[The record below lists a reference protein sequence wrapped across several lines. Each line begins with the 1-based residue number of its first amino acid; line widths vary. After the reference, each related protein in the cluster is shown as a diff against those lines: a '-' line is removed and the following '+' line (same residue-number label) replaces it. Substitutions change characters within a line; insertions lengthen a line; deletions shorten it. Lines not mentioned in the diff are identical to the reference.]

1 MLRPLARSVPLECTG
16 PTISMDHTDEPNQFA
31 PTTTVPSWD
40 PARRSGMLWEETCR
54 LVRLSRVSSCRA
66 RVSTLC
72 LAHRG
77 QGSRRSRAFS
87 PNGSHPGRGS
97 NPIGSGRLW
106 GRGFVEPWR
115 PEAKEQNRAVLGASA
130 AAAVTMVVGGYT
142 VVLDGVI
149 GPWNLDLVLDQ
160 SQRLKVE
167 THYVILR
174 PSKEVTL
181 ARGTTRGGG
190 EERIPGHP
198 ELIDE
203 GPILHMWEQFASLG
217 PFERS
222 RYRQQQTDS

>member
-1 MLRPLARSVPLECTG
+1 MPGKSLYVVSG
-16 PTISMDHTDEPNQFA
+16 PPGAGKSTISRLLAERFTPGAWIESDWFW
-31 PTTTVPSWD
+31 TT
-40 PARRSGMLWEETCR
+40 L
-54 LVRLSRVSSCRA
+54 
-66 RVSTLC
+66 
-72 LAHRG
+72 
-77 QGSRRSRAFS
+77 
-87 PNGSHPGRGS
+87 
-97 NPIGSGRLW
+97 

-217 PFERS
+217 PFEDRVIDNS
-222 RYRQQQTDS
+222 KLTPEAVVDLILSGDLSQ